1 MIESELISIRIFLV
15 TFMLKN
21 VQEKYLLSILLWKLI
36 LELIY
41 KIKDLNE
48 EK

>member
-1 MIESELISIRIFLV
+1 MIESELITIRIFLV